1 MSVSPD
7 AVLGAERPNAILPNV
22 TLPEVTTKGIPLSPS
37 RAGPLPAAPLA
48 VPANRWD
55 VLATTGLDETDLLL
69 YRSNL
74 LGSDLSVTN
83 FGGGNTS
90 AKVRDIDPLTR
101 QPVDVLWVKGSGGDL
116 GSMRRDGFATLYLD
130 RVRQLEGLYR
140 GRAFEDEMVGL
151 LPHCTF
157 GLNPR
162 PASIDTPLHAF
173 IPYTHVDHLHPDA
186 VVAIAATQESEA
198 VTREIYGDTV
208 GWIAWQRPG
217 FDLGLR
223 IGEAV
228 RAHPHWR
235 GLVLEGHGL
244 FSWGATA
251 RDCYDTSIELIGR
264 AAAAINGRS
273 GHLAG
278 QPAPSAEALRPVI
291 GLLRTALSG
300 NRLKLCELMLSQD
313 VREFVA
319 TPELMTDAMQGAACP
334 DHFLR
339 TKPWP
344 LILER
349 EPLFGP
355 DAASYVADAV
365 AGYRQAYA
373 GYYERC
379 RRADSPALRDPD
391 PVVILIRDTCA
402 MAFAPD
408 RTGARIAG
416 EYARNAM
423 TVIRGARALGT
434 YKALDEQEAFD
445 IEYWALEEAKL
456 KRQPAPKRFAGQVA
470 YITGAAGGI
479 GKAVATQILA
489 QDGCVMLTDI
499 DAARLEDARG
509 ALSKQFNPD
518 LVRAC
523 VADVG
528 DEAAVERSFT
538 ACITGFGGADIL
550 VANAGIASAAPI
562 ADTSLALWQANFRVL
577 SEGYFLP
584 AREAFRVMKPL
595 GGAIIFVASKNAL
608 AASANTSA
616 YSSAKAAELQLARC
630 LALEGA
636 PHGIRVNVV
645 NPDAVLKGS
654 TIWTG
659 EWRAQRAAAYN
670 LREDELDDFYRQRS
684 LLKRSV
690 LPEDV
695 AEAVIF
701 LASSSSAKSTG
712 NILNVDAGNAAAFTR

>member
-1 MSVSPD
+1 MSLSQD
-7 AVLGAERPNAILPNV
+7 AVLGTGQDIVSAA
-22 TLPEVTTKGIPLSPS
+22 
-37 RAGPLPAAPLA
+37 AGGLKK
-48 VPANRWD
+48 PANRWD
-55 VLATTGLDETDLLL
+55 ETAAATLDEAGQLL

-74 LGSDLSVTN
+74 LGADLSVTN

-90 AKVRDIDPLTR
+90 AKLMDIDPLTR
-101 QPVDVLWVKGSGGDL
+101 QPVEVLWVKGSGGDL
-116 GSMRRDGFATLYLD
+116 GSMGRDGFATLYLD
-130 RVRQLEGLYR
+130 RVRGLENLYR
-140 GRAFEDEMVGL
+140 GRAFEDEMVGF

-157 GLNPR
+157 ALNPR

-173 IPYTHVDHLHPDA
+173 IPYAHVDHLHPDA
-186 VVAIAATQESEA
+186 VVAIAATHESETL
-198 VTREIYGDTV
+198 TREIFGGEV

-228 RAHPHWR
+228 RAHPNWK

-251 RDCYDTSIELIGR
+251 RECYDVSIDLIGR
-264 AAAAINGRS
+264 AADAVNAR
-273 GHLAG
+273 
-278 QPAPSAEALRPVI
+278 LRPVAPRPMPAKAT
-291 GLLRTALSG
+291 LRG
-300 NRLKLCELMLSQD
+300 IVERLRPLVSSVRPKLCELLSD
-313 VREFVA
+313 DDMRSFVA
-319 TPELMTDAMQGAACP
+319 SPDILADAGQGAACP

-344 LILER
+344 LVLEPG
-349 EPLFGP
+349 PLLGEGA
-355 DAASYVADAV
+355 DVYVRDAV
-365 AGYRQAYA
+365 AAYRQRYR

-379 RRADSPALRDPD
+379 RHDDSPALRDPD
-391 PVVILIRDTCA
+391 PVVVLVRDTCVL
-402 MAFAPD
+402 AFAAD

-416 EYARNAM
+416 EYARNALS
-423 TVIRGARALGT
+423 VIAGARALGT
-434 YKALDEQEAFD
+434 YKALDEQEMFD
-445 IEYWALEEAKL
+445 IEYWRLEEAKL

-470 YITGAAGGI
+470 VITGGAGGI
-479 GKAVATQILA
+479 GRAVAAQILSE
-489 QDGCVMLTDI
+489 DGCVMLTDI
-499 DAARLEDARG
+499 DAVRLESVKAD
-509 ALSKQFNPD
+509 LSKRFSAD
-518 LVRAC
+518 RVRAFA
-523 VADVG
+523 ADVA
-528 DEAAVERSFT
+528 DEAAVEAST
-538 ACITGFGGADIL
+538 EACILNFGGVDIL
-550 VANAGIASAAPI
+550 VANAGIASAAPVSE
-562 ADTSLALWQANFRVL
+562 TSLDLWQSNFRVL

-584 AREAFRVMKPL
+584 AREAFKVMRAM
-595 GGAIIFVASKNAL
+595 GGSIVFVASKNAL

-636 PHGIRVNVV
+636 PYGIRVNVV

-695 AEAVIF
+695 AEAVVF
-701 LASSSSAKSTG
+701 LAGPGAAKSTG

>member
-1 MSVSPD
+1 MSLSQD
-7 AVLGAERPNAILPNV
+7 AVLGAGARAAKASAGRLARPA
-22 TLPEVTTKGIPLSPS
+22 S
-37 RAGPLPAAPLA
+37 
-48 VPANRWD
+48 RWD
-55 VLATTGLDETDLLL
+55 EERAAALDEAGQLL

-74 LGSDLSVTN
+74 LGADLSVTN

-90 AKVRDIDPLTR
+90 AKLMDIDPLTR
-101 QPVDVLWVKGSGGDL
+101 QPVEVLWVKGSGGDL
-116 GSMRRDGFATLYLD
+116 GSMGRDGFATLYLD
-130 RVRQLEGLYR
+130 RVRSLESLYR
-140 GRAFEDEMVGL
+140 GRAFEDEMVGF

-173 IPYTHVDHLHPDA
+173 IPYAHVDHLHPDA
-186 VVAIAATQESEA
+186 VVAIAATHESRRLTE
-198 VTREIYGDTV
+198 EIFGGEV

-228 RAHPHWR
+228 RAHPHWK

-251 RDCYDTSIELIGR
+251 RECYEVSIDLIGR
-264 AAAAINGRS
+264 AADVINARLKP
-273 GHLAG
+273 LA
-278 QPAPSAEALRPVI
+278 PAPAPDAATLRAVIERLRPLVSSV
-291 GLLRTALSG
+291 RP
-300 NRLKLCELMLSQD
+300 KLCERLADDDMRAFLASPEMLS
-313 VREFVA
+313 
-319 TPELMTDAMQGAACP
+319 DAALGAACP

-344 LILER
+344 LVLEP
-349 EPLFGP
+349 EPLLGEGGE
-355 DAASYVADAV
+355 AYVLDAV
-365 AGYRQAYA
+365 AAYRQRYR

-379 RRADSPALRDPD
+379 RHGDSPALRDPD
-391 PVVILIRDTCA
+391 PVVVLVRDMCA
-402 MAFAPD
+402 LAFAPD
-408 RTGARIAG
+408 RTAARIAG
-416 EYARNAM
+416 EYARNAL
-423 TVIRGARALGT
+423 TVIRGARALGA
-434 YKALDEQEAFD
+434 YKALDEQEMFD
-445 IEYWALEEAKL
+445 IEYWLLEDAKL
-456 KRQPAPKRFAGQVA
+456 KRQPAAKAFVGQVA
-470 YITGAAGGI
+470 MITGGAGGI
-479 GKAVATQILA
+479 GSAVAAQILA
-489 QDGCVMLTDI
+489 GDGCVMLTDI
-499 DAARLEDARG
+499 DAGRLEAVRAD
-509 ALSKQFNPD
+509 LSKRFSAD
-518 LVRAC
+518 RVRAFA
-523 VADVG
+523 ADVS
-528 DEAAVERSFT
+528 DERAVEASFE
-538 ACITGFGGADIL
+538 ACVLAFGGVDIL
-550 VANAGIASAAPI
+550 VANAGIASAAPVSE
-562 ADTSLALWQANFRVL
+562 TSLDLWQSNFRVL

-584 AREAFRVMKPL
+584 SREAFKIMKAM
-595 GGAIIFVASKNAL
+595 GGSIVFVASKNAL

-670 LREDELDDFYRQRS
+670 LREDQLDDFYRQRS

-695 AEAVIF
+695 AEAVVF
-701 LASSSSAKSTG
+701 LAGPAAAKSTG

>member
-1 MSVSPD
+1 MSLSQDV
-7 AVLGAERPNAILPNV
+7 VLGTGQDVVSAAADV
-22 TLPEVTTKGIPLSPS
+22 
-37 RAGPLPAAPLA
+37 RAGVLNKPG
-48 VPANRWD
+48 NRWD
-55 VLATTGLDETDLLL
+55 EATAAGLDEAGQLL

-90 AKVRDIDPLTR
+90 AKLMDADPLTR
-101 QPVDVLWVKGSGGDL
+101 QPVEVLWVKGSGGDL
-116 GSMRRDGFATLYLD
+116 GSMGRDGFATLYLD
-130 RVRQLEGLYR
+130 RVRALEALYR
-140 GRAFEDEMVGL
+140 GRAFEDEMVGF

-157 GLNPR
+157 ALNPR

-173 IPYTHVDHLHPDA
+173 IPYAHVDHLHPDA
-186 VVAIAATQESEA
+186 VVAIAATHESEA
-198 VTREIYGDTV
+198 LTAEIFGGEV

-228 RAHPHWR
+228 RAHPHWK

-251 RDCYDTSIELIGR
+251 RECYDASIDLIGR
-264 AAAAINGRS
+264 AVDAINARLEPVTPAPAPGAAAMRALIER
-273 GHLAG
+273 
-278 QPAPSAEALRPVI
+278 LRPLVSSV
-291 GLLRTALSG
+291 RP
-300 NRLKLCELMLSQD
+300 KLCERLSDDDMRAFLASPEMLG
-313 VREFVA
+313 
-319 TPELMTDAMQGAACP
+319 DAAQGAACP

-344 LILER
+344 LVLEP
-349 EPLFGP
+349 EPLLGEGG
-355 DAASYVADAV
+355 DAYVRDAV
-365 AGYRQAYA
+365 AAYRQRYRS
-373 GYYERC
+373 YYERC
-379 RRADSPALRDPD
+379 RHDDSPALRDPD
-391 PVVILIRDTCA
+391 PVVVLVRDPCA
-402 MAFAPD
+402 LAFAAD

-416 EYARNAM
+416 EYARNAL

-434 YKALDEQEAFD
+434 YKALDEQEMFD
-445 IEYWALEEAKL
+445 IEYWLLEEAKL
-456 KRQPAPKRFAGQVA
+456 KRQPAPKAFVGQVA
-470 YITGAAGGI
+470 MITGGAGGI
-479 GKAVATQILA
+479 GRAVAQQILA
-489 QDGCVMLTDI
+489 EDGCVMLTDI
-499 DAARLEDARG
+499 DAARLETVRAD
-509 ALSKQFNPD
+509 LSKRFSAD
-518 LVRAC
+518 RVRAFTVDVSDESGVEASFEAC
-523 VADVG
+523 VLA
-528 DEAAVERSFT
+528 
-538 ACITGFGGADIL
+538 FGGVDIL
-550 VANAGIASAAPI
+550 VANAGIASAAPVSE
-562 ADTSLALWQANFRVL
+562 TSLDLWQSNFRVL

-584 AREAFRVMKPL
+584 SREAFKIMKAM
-595 GGAIIFVASKNAL
+595 GGAIVFVASKNAL

-636 PHGIRVNVV
+636 PYGIRVNVV

-695 AEAVIF
+695 AEAVVF
-701 LASSSSAKSTG
+701 LAGPAAAKSTG